1 MSADSYT
8 RTKENSHDMKHVTIY
23 TDGACHGNP
32 GPGGY
37 AAILLFNGKRKELS
51 QGYRNT
57 TNNRMELRAAI
68 SGLAALSDKCRVTL
82 YSDSQYLVQG
92 MTQGWAVKWR
102 ANGWKRN
109 KKEAAKNPDLWDKLL
124 NLSEHHEVEFK
135 WTRGHAGDVENE
147 RCDELA
153 NQAARGPNLEED
165 EIVGAGQQARFF

>member
-1 MSADSYT
+1 
-8 RTKENSHDMKHVTIY
+8 MKHVTIY

-68 SGLAALSDKCRVTL
+68 SGLAALKDKCRVTL

-102 ANGWKRN
+102 ANDWKRN
-109 KKEAAKNPDLWDKLL
+109 KKEAAKNPDLWEQLL
-124 NLSEHHEVEFK
+124 NLCEYHQVEFK

-153 NQAARGPNLEED
+153 NEAVRAPNPEED
-165 EIVGAGQQARFF
+165 KVEGNGQQEQFF